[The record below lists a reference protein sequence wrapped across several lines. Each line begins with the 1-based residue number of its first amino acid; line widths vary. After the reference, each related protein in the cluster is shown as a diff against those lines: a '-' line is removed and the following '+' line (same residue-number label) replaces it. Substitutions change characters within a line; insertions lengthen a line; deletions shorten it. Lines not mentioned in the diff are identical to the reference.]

1 MAEAA
6 FTTLLKSW
14 RKQRGFSQLALA
26 LASDVSQRHLSFLES
41 GRSQPSRE
49 MILRLGTVLEIP
61 FRDQNTLLTAAGF
74 APVFVESDLSAPE
87 LAPIRQALD
96 FMLHQQEPYPA
107 IVMDRYWNQLE
118 SNQAA
123 QRLWAYLI
131 KPEQLMNCCSASGQV
146 NLMKAMLHPDGL
158 RPIVTNW
165 KTVAAVSIRRVHRE
179 AVAAGENSLSELLFQ
194 EMLQLPDVKTLWQSN
209 DYEAWQV
216 PLLTVKFEKAGT
228 TLAFFSTLAT
238 LGTPYDITLQEL
250 RIECLFP
257 ADEIT
262 AEKMHGLAKAQ
273 INE

>member
-1 MAEAA
+1 MTAA
-6 FTTLLKSW
+6 TFTNLLRSW

-87 LAPIRQALD
+87 LAPVRQALD
-96 FMLHQQEPYPA
+96 FMLNQQEPYPA

-118 SNQAA
+118 INKAA
-123 QRLWAYLI
+123 QRLFEYLVT
-131 KPEQLMNCCSASGQV
+131 PEQLMECCSFSGQL
-146 NLMKAMLHPDGL
+146 NLMKAMFHPHVF
-158 RPIVTNW
+158 RPAMTNW
-165 KTVAAVSIRRVHRE
+165 EAVATVLIRRVHRE
-179 AVAAGENSLSELLFQ
+179 AMATGEDSVSHTLFQ
-194 EMLQLPDVKTLWQSN
+194 ELLTFPDVQSLWQSN
-209 DYEAWQV
+209 EIETWQA
-216 PLLTVKFEKAGT
+216 PLLTVVFKPDQQE
-228 TLAFFSTLAT
+228 LSFFSTLAT

-257 ADEIT
+257 ADQLT
-262 AEKMHGLAKAQ
+262 ADVMHQA
-273 INE
+273 I

>member
-1 MAEAA
+1 MSAA
-6 FTTLLKSW
+6 PFTTLLKSW

-96 FMLHQQEPYPA
+96 FMLCQQEPYPA

-118 SNQAA
+118 SNQSA
-123 QRLWAYLI
+123 QRLLTYLI
-131 KPEQLMNCCSASGQV
+131 KPEQLMNCCSASGQI
-146 NLMKAMLHPDGL
+146 NLMKAMLRPDVL

-165 KTVAAVSIRRVHRE
+165 EAVAAVSIRRIHRE
-179 AVAAGENSLSELLFQ
+179 AVAAGENSLSERLFQ
-194 EMLQLPDVKTLWQSN
+194 EMLKFPDIKTLWQSN
-209 DYEAWQV
+209 DYESWQV
-216 PLLTVKFEKAGT
+216 PLLTVKFEKEGT

-262 AEKMHGLAKAQ
+262 AEKMHGLAKEQA
-273 INE
+273 NA

>member
-1 MAEAA
+1 MAEVT
-6 FTTLLKSW
+6 FPTLLKSW
-14 RKQRGFSQLALA
+14 RKQRGLSQLALA
-26 LASDVSQRHLSFLES
+26 LASNVSQRHLSFLES

-49 MILRLGTVLEIP
+49 MVLRLGKVLEIP

-123 QRLWAYLI
+123 QRLMAYLI
-131 KPEQLMNCCSASGQV
+131 KPEQMSRCCSSVGQV
-146 NLMKAMLHPDGL
+146 NLIKAMLHPDVL
-158 RPIVTNW
+158 RPVVTNW
-165 KTVAAVSIRRVHRE
+165 RTVAAVLIRRVHRE
-179 AVAAGENSLSELLFQ
+179 VVAAGDNSLSELLFQ
-194 EMLQLPDVKTLWQSN
+194 EMLQLPDVKMLWQSS
-209 DYEAWQV
+209 DDETWQV
-216 PLLTVKFEKAGT
+216 PLLTVNFEKEGT
-228 TLAFFSTLAT
+228 LLSFFSTLAT

-257 ADEIT
+257 ANETT
-262 AEKMHGLAKAQ
+262 AEKMRWLATG
-273 INE
+273 ESC